1 MPLRPHLPGASSR
14 PASSDVEQLGDVM
27 VGDRHALGDTGG
39 ARGVDDVGDVI
50 GGRRRQCGAGL
61 GVNSGVV
68 DIDDQQIAP
77 VQPVGQPVV
86 VIAAIGAAS
95 ASMNSI
101 RAAGSAGS
109 IGR

>member
-1 MPLRPHLPGASSR
+1 M
-14 PASSDVEQLGDVM
+14 
-27 VGDRHALGDTGG
+27 GDRHPLGDTGG
-39 ARGVDDVGDVI
+39 ARGVDEVGDVI
-50 GGRRRQCGAGL
+50 GGRRRQCRAGL

-68 DIDDQQIAP
+68 DIDDQQRRARP
-77 VQPVGQPVV
+77 AASASPVV

-95 ASMNSI
+95 SSMNPI